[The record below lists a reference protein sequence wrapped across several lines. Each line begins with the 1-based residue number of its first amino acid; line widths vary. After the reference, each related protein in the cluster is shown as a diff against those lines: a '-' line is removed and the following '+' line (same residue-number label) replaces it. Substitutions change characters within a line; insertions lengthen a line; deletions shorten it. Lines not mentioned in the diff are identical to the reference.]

1 MEAKTVND
9 VVDSF
14 MRALEPM
21 EQLTVML
28 LTGLLLLA
36 AGFAMVAMAFRGDKY
51 QPVRRRPAK
60 LRPWDREPDGSA
72 RHIEDVAEVMARHRY
87 DDMQGGTRRLSAR
100 MIGDV
105 RGYSGRTQGRLQ
117 RHQAEAGQEVRGQ
130 DSQRRYHVRQADTYG
145 QEGGTYQETPKVTP

>member
-1 MEAKTVND
+1 MND

-21 EQLTVML
+21 EQLVVML

-36 AGFAMVAMAFRGDKY
+36 CGFTMVAMAFRGDEY
-51 QPVRRRPAK
+51 RPVRRRPAK

-87 DDMQGGTRRLSAR
+87 ADTQGGTRRLSAR
-100 MIGDV
+100 MIGEV
-105 RGYSGRTQGRLQ
+105 RGYSSRTQGRVQ
-117 RHQAEAGQEVRGQ
+117 RHQAEARQEVRSQ
-130 DSQRRYHVRQADTYG
+130 DSQRRYHARQAVTYG
-145 QEGGTYQETPKVTP
+145 QEGGAHQETPPVTHG